1 MPTASRASSTAASGS
16 RLTGARE
23 ALRAWTWPRTGL
35 AVVLAASFG
44 LAILW
49 LARFRFGY
57 GTDWDESGYMARGLN
72 DAHAL
77 VAGGPLKL
85 LWEYEKQ
92 GVEAPLV
99 SLMDVP
105 INAVFGLGVFQ
116 SLLLMPILAVLLGL
130 ATFALARQVVSESW
144 ALLATLV
151 VAAMPVVSDYS
162 REFVFAVPAALF
174 FTATLWA
181 LLRSD
186 RLRRPRW
193 VWAASVFVGFMLLS
207 RTMTVSFLP
216 AIALVALGQLF
227 AIREERRQRA
237 LRLLAG
243 AGIATFV
250 AASWFLHN
258 WRGVL
263 DYLRST
269 GYGSAKGQ
277 YGEAYPV
284 LSWNF
289 WSKELGLILNQTY
302 LPLGAALAACFLAA
316 LAVLLVRRRRR
327 PGAVLRLD
335 MLGGPVFALTVSV
348 GEGYLALTSSTNEG
362 TAFALPFLPAL
373 VILAVVAV
381 ARLRARPLQ
390 VALASALALV
400 SIGNLVMKSGSGG
413 PLATVRSTS
422 VPSLGT
428 VSVTDG
434 RGLTQLYAFQ
444 SGYPVPSPDT
454 PLPALHRLWLPFD
467 REMTGWMTGYA
478 KKHDERA
485 YVLTATSHQY
495 TNQTWISLADALWYH
510 ANVFALWIG
519 PGIPGETVA
528 QYRAALASHPANFVE
543 ITSSDGP
550 VRPQEFDHTRV
561 EAAATSLGFRKVKT
575 FRMPDGSL
583 LWLWWK
589 PVALQRLPA

>member
-1 MPTASRASSTAASGS
+1 
-16 RLTGARE
+16 LTRARE
-23 ALRAWTWPRTGL
+23 ALQVWTRPRIGLAGVLAVSLGL
-35 AVVLAASFG
+35 AV
-44 LAILW
+44 LW
-49 LARFRFGY
+49 LTRFRFGY

-130 ATFALARQVVSESW
+130 ATFALARQLVSEWW

-216 AIALVALGQLF
+216 GIALVALGQLF
-227 AIREERRQRA
+227 AIREERKRRA

-263 DYLRST
+263 DYLRTT
-269 GYGSAKGQ
+269 GYGKQVGV
-277 YGEAYPV
+277 YGERYPV
-284 LSWNF
+284 LSWKF

-302 LPLGAALAACFLAA
+302 LPLGAALAACLLAA
-316 LAVLLVRRRRR
+316 LALRLAGRRRRTGVS
-327 PGAVLRLD
+327 PTLE
-335 MLGGPVFALTVSV
+335 MLGGPVFALSV
-348 GEGYLALTSSTNEG
+348 AVVEGYVALTSSSNEG

-381 ARLRARPLQ
+381 TRLHVGPLQ
-390 VALASALALV
+390 VALASALVLV

-413 PLATVRSTS
+413 PLATARSTS

-434 RGLTQLYAFQ
+434 RGLMQVYAVQ
-444 SGYPVPSPDT
+444 SGYPISSPDT
-454 PLPALHRLWLPFD
+454 PLPALQRRWLPFD
-467 REMTGWMTGYA
+467 RELTGWMTRYA
-478 KKHDERA
+478 ATYGERA
-485 YVLTATSHQY
+485 YVLTANSHQY

-510 ANVFALWIG
+510 RFVFALWIG
-519 PGIPGETVA
+519 PATPGETVA
-528 QYRAALASHPANFVE
+528 QYRAALGSHPANFVE

-550 VRPQEFDHTRV
+550 AGREFDHVRV
-561 EAAATSLGFRKVKT
+561 EAAATALGFRQVKT
-575 FRMPDGSL
+575 FRMPDGYL

-589 PVALQRLPA
+589 RVPLERLPP